1 MDYIY
6 DIKQFYW
13 NKEVNTFFGEA
24 VNLVAELGD
33 GNFHPESFPNGKQKF
48 TIKNY
53 QTENFRVF
61 KFVDETIEKL
71 YYPFEDGDYEI
82 VGTYWNF
89 VSEDGIKASI
99 CID

>member
-6 DIKQFYW
+6 DIRQFYW
-13 NKEVNTFFGEA
+13 NKEANTFFSDA
-24 VNLVAELGD
+24 AHLVAELGD
-33 GNFHPESFPNGKQKF
+33 ATFHPESFPNQKGKF

-61 KFVDETIEKL
+61 TFVDETREKL
-71 YYPFEDGDYEI
+71 HYPFEDGDYEI
-82 VGTYWNF
+82 VSTHWNF
-89 VSEDGIKASI
+89 ISEDGIKASI